1 MVKRML
7 IDATHPEETRVVVL
21 DGTRLEEFDVE
32 TSTKKQNKSNIYLA
46 KIVRVEPSLQ
56 AAFVDYG
63 GNRHGFLA
71 FSEIHPDYYQIPVAD
86 RERLLA
92 EVQRHERHDEDDHH
106 GGGDASQGDD
116 NADSQYRPEQPGE
129 DNQPSSFDVPDE
141 PHESTPHHDDIPAE
155 QGASDQQSQD
165 SQADALPLSYTQ
177 PTVSSEPVPEPEA
190 IPEAPADI
198 PPPASD
204 AGLNGGFEG
213 AASAE
218 ADAAAMEPVEP
229 SAASEAPY
237 QSEPSAPSDGHGEDF
252 AERPSQVVEAP
263 QEERPVDVVGG
274 AEASEDEDGDD
285 EAEDEDSRRRR
296 RFLASRHYKI
306 QEVIKRRQIM
316 LVQVVKEE
324 RGNKGAALTTYLSLA
339 GRYCVLMPNSSRG
352 GGVSRKI
359 TNAGDRRRLKSIMA
373 ELQPPK
379 TAAVILRTAGAER
392 SKPEIKR
399 DYEYLMRTWDQIR
412 ENTLQSRAPAL
423 IHEEGNLI
431 KRAIRDV
438 YSKDIEDVI
447 VEGEEGYK
455 TAKDFMR
462 MLTPSHS
469 KKVQRYGDTNISLF
483 QRYQVET
490 QLEAINTPS
499 VQLRSG
505 GSIVFGQTEALV
517 AIDVNSGRATRE
529 RHIEETALKTNLEAA
544 DEIARQLRLR
554 DLAGLVVIDFID
566 MEENRNNH
574 AVERRLKE
582 ALKLDRARIQVGR
595 ISHFGLLELSR
606 QRLRPSLI
614 ETNFRPCGHCA
625 GTGLIRSIESSSI
638 YALRMIEEEGIRRRS
653 SELTVTV
660 HPDVALYL
668 LNYKRDGL
676 AMLEA
681 RYGVRIFVLGD
692 ANLIQPNLRI
702 DRVKATRPIAE
713 DTTAQTTQAL
723 PAPSPEP
730 EIEDEVEAEEEEPS
744 EDNVSSVESSSR
756 PDNDQGGEGRDR
768 GGRGRGRRRRRRGRG
783 RDGRDGP
790 RDQQGAGTDHQAEH
804 GPQTDSANENQS
816 STPVG
821 EFTGADAESNGAE
834 PASTEGGE
842 GGEQDRG
849 ARRRR
854 RGRRGGRRR
863 NRQFGE
869 QGPEQQDQAGDGTQ
883 GNLDQSANGAES
895 FAGNDEPADNSSSP
909 AMNDDGQT
917 SGRKRGFFSAIK
929 ETALSW
935 TRGDTNSEAGAPPEQ
950 RPAAR
955 DEAPAE
961 PAPRPVMPP
970 PAPAP
975 VVVQPPPPPPPPPA
989 PVVERVAPP
998 PPPPAPVAE
1007 ETPSGPPKRGWW
1019 SQPKE

>member
-21 DGTRLEEFDVE
+21 DGIRLEEFDVE
-32 TSTKKQNKSNIYLA
+32 SSTKKQNKSNIYLA
-46 KIVRVEPSLQ
+46 KVVRVEPSLQ

-63 GNRHGFLA
+63 GGRHGFLA

-92 EVQRHERHDEDDHH
+92 EVQRHERHDEDDRHGSDH
-106 GGGDASQGDD
+106 GGEPSPSDQDEGG
-116 NADSQYRPEQPGE
+116 QYRAEQPGE
-129 DNQPSSFDVPDE
+129 DLQPSSFDVPDE
-141 PHESTPHHDDIPAE
+141 PSEDTPHHDEGHHDEGHHDEAPRDQAAQE
-155 QGASDQQSQD
+155 ASV
-165 SQADALPLSYTQ
+165 DALPLSFAP
-177 PTVSSEPVPEPEA
+177 PTVSSEPIPEETSEPEKGA
-190 IPEAPADI
+190 SAPVTDNDPHGDI
-198 PPPASD
+198 E
-204 AGLNGGFEG
+204 L
-213 AASAE
+213 AASNE
-218 ADAAAMEPVEP
+218 ADAASLEADVQTAATGSDTPATQ
-229 SAASEAPY
+229 SANADTS
-237 QSEPSAPSDGHGEDF
+237 GEDF
-252 AERPSQVVEAP
+252 GERSSQIVEAP
-263 QEERPVDVVGG
+263 VEERPVDVVGG
-274 AEASEDEDGDD
+274 AEANDDADGDD
-285 EAEDEDSRRRR
+285 EADDEDSRRRR

-438 YSKDIEDVI
+438 YSKDIEDVY

-469 KKVQRYGDTNISLF
+469 KKVQRYAETNISLF

-566 MEENRNNH
+566 MEENRNNN

-668 LNYKRDGL
+668 LNYKREGL
-676 AMLEA
+676 AILEA

-702 DRVKATRPIAE
+702 DRVKSTRPIAE
-713 DTTAQTTQAL
+713 DVTAQAPRAL
-723 PAPSPEP
+723 PAPEPEP
-730 EIEDEVEAEEEEPS
+730 EDEIAVEAEEEETPS
-744 EDNVSSVESSSR
+744 SNVSSVESSPSGR
-756 PDNDQGGEGRDR
+756 DNSEGGRDR
-768 GGRGRGRRRRRRGRG
+768 GGRGRGRHRKRRGK
-783 RDGRDGP
+783 RDEQRDPVSGNEP
-790 RDQQGAGTDHQAEH
+790 SFDQAST
-804 GPQTDSANENQS
+804 S
-816 STPVG
+816 STGVVDPSNELNGEAVEAHERPVG
-821 EFTGADAESNGAE
+821 EQ
-834 PASTEGGE
+834 PPQGE
-842 GGEQDRG
+842 GSEQDRG

-854 RGRRGGRRR
+854 RGRRGGRHRRR
-863 NRQFGE
+863 NGSEPGQAGE
-869 QGPEQQDQAGDGTQ
+869 GNQANQDQG
-883 GNLDQSANGAES
+883 SNGSES
-895 FAGNDEPADNSSSP
+895 FAGGDALSDSSP
-909 AMNDDGQT
+909 TPAPSDENQT
-917 SGRKRGFFSAIK
+917 PGRKRGFFSAIK

-935 TRGDTNSEAGAPPEQ
+935 TRSENAGD
-950 RPAAR
+950 
-955 DEAPAE
+955 AE
-961 PAPRPVMPP
+961 PRPEPISDARPELKPGLRPVM
-970 PAPAP
+970 AQPAP
-975 VVVQPPPPPPPPPA
+975 VIVQPQSPPPVPVVAQPAPPPPPPPPA
-989 PVVERVAPP
+989 PA
-998 PPPPAPVAE
+998 AE
-1007 ETPSGPPKRGWW
+1007 ESPTGPPKKGWW
-1019 SQPKE
+1019 AQPKA

>member
-32 TSTKKQNKSNIYLA
+32 TSTKKQNKGNIYLA
-46 KIVRVEPSLQ
+46 KVVRVEPSLQ

-63 GNRHGFLA
+63 GGRHGFLA
-71 FSEIHPDYYQIPVAD
+71 FAEIHPDYYQIPVAD

-92 EVQRHERHDEDDHH
+92 EVQRHERNEDGRHDEDDHH
-106 GGGDASQGDD
+106 GDSSGG
-116 NADSQYRPEQPGE
+116 EQPAT
-129 DNQPSSFDVPDE
+129 DANAPADDHPSSFDVPDE
-141 PHESTPHHDDIPAE
+141 PTDSHAHADDHAADHADDT
-155 QGASDQQSQD
+155 GADHASE
-165 SQADALPLSYTQ
+165 ALPLSYSAPATSSD
-177 PTVSSEPVPEPEA
+177 PVSEETTPEETHEQ
-190 IPEAPADI
+190 EAP
-198 PPPASD
+198 PAPVSEEQYG
-204 AGLNGGFEG
+204 AIEG
-213 AASAE
+213 AASDDAY
-218 ADAAAMEPVEP
+218 AAAVD
-229 SAASEAPY
+229 
-237 QSEPSAPSDGHGEDF
+237 DGEQADTT
-252 AERPSQVVEAP
+252 QVVEAP
-263 QEERPVDVVGG
+263 SEERPVDTVGG
-274 AEASEDEDGDD
+274 AEAGEADDEDGD

-359 TNAGDRRRLKSIMA
+359 TNATDRRRLKSIMS

-438 YSKDIEDVI
+438 YSKDIEDVL

-469 KKVQRYGDTNISLF
+469 KKVQRYGDPNISLF

-490 QLEAINTPS
+490 QLEAINTPT

-681 RYGVRIFVLGD
+681 RYGMRIFVLGD
-692 ANLIQPNLRI
+692 ANLVQPNLRI
-702 DRVKATRPIAE
+702 DRVKASRPAAE
-713 DTTAQTTQAL
+713 DVTALAPQQAPQAL
-723 PAPSPEP
+723 PAPEPEP
-730 EIEDEVEAEEEEPS
+730 EEEFEAEEEESSP
-744 EDNVSSVESSSR
+744 EDTSNVESAPRSEG
-756 PDNDQGGEGRDR
+756 DGGGRER
-768 GGRGRGRRRRRRGRG
+768 GRGRGRRRRRRGRG
-783 RDGRDGP
+783 RDGRDGRDGP
-790 RDQQGAGTDHQAEH
+790 RDQNQNAGSE
-804 GPQTDSANENQS
+804 QS
-816 STPVG
+816 SDAPAAEG
-821 EFTGADAESNGAE
+821 EQFNPSDAESP
-834 PASTEGGE
+834 PASFGGQGGGQGGGERGPEGGE
-842 GGEQDRG
+842 GGDQDRG
-849 ARRRR
+849 PRRRR

-863 NRQFGE
+863 NRQFGDQPG
-869 QGPEQQDQAGDGTQ
+869 QGGEGLQGQPEQADGA
-883 GNLDQSANGAES
+883 QSDEGAANDS
-895 FAGNDEPADNSSSP
+895 EPA
-909 AMNDDGQT
+909 AT
-917 SGRKRGFFSAIK
+917 SGEEGQNGTRKRGFFSAIK

-935 TRGDTNSEAGAPPEQ
+935 TRSEPT
-950 RPAAR
+950 
-955 DEAPAE
+955 AE
-961 PAPRPVMPP
+961 PEPRSVVTPP
-970 PAPAP
+970 PAPVYVAPPPPPPVQAAPPVQVAAP
-975 VVVQPPPPPPPPPA
+975 VQAAPPPPPPPPA
-989 PVVERVAPP
+989 D
-998 PPPPAPVAE
+998 AE
-1007 ETPSGPPKRGWW
+1007 APSGPPRKGWW